1 MEEEHIVKHRTAQR
15 ALGWLA
21 LPMLLALSSCALPTP
36 GGAAPAP
43 TQTPV
48 YAPAGWT
55 AYRGDHF
62 TIAYPT
68 GWTEHQTTSNGGQ
81 SSVITLAGPQPRD
94 QITISE
100 TRFTPDQRADFC
112 STTGQTAT
120 QLAGLPVL
128 YQVVEG
134 VHRQWTFVSAGGIS
148 YGLSAFD
155 ADQPTTMQEGH
166 NAILATFRPDDR
178 ASDCS

>member
-1 MEEEHIVKHRTAQR
+1 MRRLIAPGLRLLAVLLAVS
-15 ALGWLA
+15 ALGG
-21 LPMLLALSSCALPTP
+21 CALPAL

-81 SSVITLAGPQPRD
+81 SSVIALTGPQPRD
-94 QITISE
+94 LIEVVE
-100 TRFTPDQRADFC
+100 TANVTQADVPAYC
-112 STTGQTAT
+112 GAAGQTPL
-120 QLAGLPVL
+120 QLAGLRVT

-134 VHRQWTFVSAGGIS
+134 VHRTWTFVTDKQIS
-148 YGLSAFD
+148 YQLSTFD
-155 ADQPTTMQEGH
+155 GDSSATMQAQSD
-166 NAILATFRPDDR
+166 AILATFRPDDH
-178 ASDCS
+178 ASGCP